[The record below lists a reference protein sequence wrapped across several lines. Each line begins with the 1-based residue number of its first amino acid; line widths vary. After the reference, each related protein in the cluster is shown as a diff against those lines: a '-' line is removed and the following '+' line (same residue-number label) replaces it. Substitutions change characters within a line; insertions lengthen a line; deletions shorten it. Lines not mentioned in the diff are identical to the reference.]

1 MKFVKVFPFLMEF
14 TVELG
19 RSKYAYMKQLEKN
32 VWMHYM
38 IVEKNIG
45 LEVAI
50 DSGGGSLVLVTEE
63 KQGALWR
70 SDLLQAE
77 CE

>member
-45 LEVAI
+45 LEVLDTAI
-50 DSGGGSLVLVTEE
+50 
-63 KQGALWR
+63 
-70 SDLLQAE
+70 
-77 CE
+77 C